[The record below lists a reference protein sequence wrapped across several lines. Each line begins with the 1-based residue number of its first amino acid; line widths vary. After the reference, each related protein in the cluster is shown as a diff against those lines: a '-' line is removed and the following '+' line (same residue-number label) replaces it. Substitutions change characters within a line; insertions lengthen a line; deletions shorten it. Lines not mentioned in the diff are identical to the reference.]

1 MSSQPPLPICPQCG
15 RRIAAWKK
23 EHCVYCGAAFP
34 PGFKDGFEEPEGM
47 KWVERPAIPP
57 EAARKLEMMKVVPL
71 EGKATA
77 RSLPTWGGLI
87 SLPIFAVLFYLLYSL
102 FRQYMPGAAGL
113 VLVVEAA
120 ILAYLAWIFYRARR
134 P

>member
-1 MSSQPPLPICPQCG
+1 MSSQPPLPTCPQCG

-34 PGFKDGFEEPEGM
+34 PGFKDGFQEPEAM

-71 EGKATA
+71 EGTQRT
-77 RSLPTWGGLI
+77 RSLPVWIGLV
-87 SLPIFAVLFYLLYSL
+87 SLPIFAVLFFLLYSL
-102 FRQYMPGAAGL
+102 FRRYMPGAAGL

-120 ILAYLAWIFYRARR
+120 ILAYLAWTFYKARR
-134 P
+134 S